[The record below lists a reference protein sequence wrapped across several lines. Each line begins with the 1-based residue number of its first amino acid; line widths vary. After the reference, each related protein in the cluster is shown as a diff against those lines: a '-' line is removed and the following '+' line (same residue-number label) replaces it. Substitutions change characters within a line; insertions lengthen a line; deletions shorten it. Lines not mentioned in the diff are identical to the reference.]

1 MRGGKVGQ
9 IFFGREWWAGGAVLW
24 AVREQYSKKEEL
36 ENLESCAV
44 GGWVVD
50 GSVGGWVRGV
60 EWTAGGSCVPAHP
73 FCALQGQGLGLVWG
87 GRAGRA
93 AEGGAVGGRGVARGV
108 RILEERGKSW
118 RN

>member
-1 MRGGKVGQ
+1 MGRRCSSLGSEGT
-9 IFFGREWWAGGAVLW
+9 IFKKRKSWRILSPVL
-24 AVREQYSKKEEL
+24 S
-36 ENLESCAV
+36 V
-44 GGWVVD
+44 GGSVD

-60 EWTAGGSCVPAHP
+60 GWTAGGSCVPAHP

-108 RILEERGKSW
+108 RILEERGK